1 MKGKIM
7 VLVDP
12 RRFAKRVGTLA
23 VVGFALFGF
32 ISGQVA
38 NATDTKAEQVHYSVH
53 AGDTLWKIAAE
64 LAPNQDPRDFI
75 AELVELN
82 QLTSASVTPG
92 QQLLLP
98 NG

>member
-1 MKGKIM
+1 M

-64 LAPNQDPRDFI
+64 LAPNQDPRDWI
-75 AELVELN
+75 AQVVSLN
-82 QLTSASVTPG
+82 ALTQAEVQPG
-92 QQLLLP
+92 QQIALP
-98 NG
+98 